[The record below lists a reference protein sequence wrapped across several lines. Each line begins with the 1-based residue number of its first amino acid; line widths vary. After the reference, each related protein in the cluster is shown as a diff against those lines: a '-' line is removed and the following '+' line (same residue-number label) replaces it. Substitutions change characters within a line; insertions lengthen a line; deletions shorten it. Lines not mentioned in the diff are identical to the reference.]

1 MQMANVMERAQRK
14 FDKRSEEARKEFKTV
29 KDKGLGKGLVRL
41 IRGLDQINKK
51 LSIIDKKVT
60 NLKKWSK

>member
-1 MQMANVMERAQRK
+1 MVNGTDRAQRK
-14 FDKRSEEARKEFKTV
+14 FDKRYKEARKEFKTV

-51 LSIIDKKVT
+51 LNIIDKKVT
-60 NLKKWSK
+60 HL

>member
-1 MQMANVMERAQRK
+1 MVNGMERAQRK
-14 FDKRSEEARKEFKTV
+14 FDKRSTEARKEFKTV

-51 LSIIDKKVT
+51 LNVIDKKVT
-60 NLKKWSK
+60 HLKKCCKR